1 MRIDTKSETWQA
13 VEANV
18 TKRIESLAKQ
28 LETDQPETTTAA
40 IRAEI
45 RASRHLLNLPAIV
58 NAETFTYETPND

>member
-1 MRIDTKSETWQA
+1 MRIDTKSETWLA
-13 VEANV
+13 VEASVN
-18 TKRIESLAKQ
+18 KRVDSLTKQ
-28 LETDQPETTTAA
+28 LEGDQPETSTAA